1 MCKLTALIAPAAP
14 RHRSRQRGSTLI
26 VALVFLLAM
35 TLIGVTAMQSTSQQ
49 ESMAGN
55 ARERNLAFQA
65 AEASLRSGERAV
77 LDIFLTMP
85 PFPANPALC
94 QFAEGNLVP
103 TTDWGT
109 FWMDYDWTTCQD
121 KYEHNLGQV
130 ESRPNF
136 AIEDLGKV
144 SASYSEKAGQP
155 LSQRQMFRITS
166 RGVGGTANAVAIVQ
180 VIYRI

>member
-1 MCKLTALIAPAAP
+1 MYKLTALIPPAAP

-65 AEASLRSGERAV
+65 AEASLRSGERKV
-77 LDIFLTMP
+77 LAIFLTMP

-109 FWMDYDWTTCQD
+109 FWVDYDWTTCQIYD
-121 KYEHNLGQV
+121 RALGQV

>member
-1 MCKLTALIAPAAP
+1 MCKLTALMPPAAP

-65 AEASLRSGERAV
+65 AEASLRSGERKV
-77 LDIFLTMP
+77 LEIFLTMP

-109 FWMDYDWTTCQD
+109 FWVDYDWTPCQIYD
-121 KYEHNLGQV
+121 RALGQV

>member
-1 MCKLTALIAPAAP
+1 MCKLTALMPPLAL
-14 RHRSRQRGSTLI
+14 RVRSQQRGSTLI

-65 AEASLRSGERAV
+65 AESGLRAGERRV
-77 LDIFLTMP
+77 LDIFLAMP
-85 PFPANPALC
+85 PFPANPAQC
-94 QFAEGNLVP
+94 EFAEGNLAP

-109 FWMDYDWTTCQD
+109 FWMDYNWTTCGS
-121 KYEHNLGQV
+121 YNHALGQV
-130 ESRPNF
+130 QTLPNF

-144 SASYSEKAGQP
+144 SAAYSEKAGQP

-166 RGVGGTANAVAIVQ
+166 RGVGGTTNAVAIVQ